1 MANWEINTWQQGEF
15 DGDIFVD
22 GSGNS
27 EGFIQKPILTVTPK
41 PGYTVKA
48 EDFTIAGV
56 QGVLENEK
64 YKFTNTNFGGAG
76 STTPINNEALPQG
89 GIALPDE
96 VDFVLIYDSCPTCF
110 TSEDIYETQNNTVK
124 IEVHLA
130 SSFEMPPADYT
141 INIDVDGTA
150 KPFIPPS
157 ANMMVHSFVLTSAYR
172 PDIKATKWLPDYD
185 EQFSPAIGGGQYVD
199 FLTTNG
205 LDPDNGNTMNLNG
218 LWHRKSW
225 QVPYT
230 EDNPNHIYFQAK
242 FHEGI
247 RERWETYEAQKK
259 QDPRAIAN
267 CTITASQLDLANNP
281 SSSYYPYP
289 GSTNNISGVTYTA
302 EEISAASNMFVSEDT
317 IKVTLPVGPVDN
329 DSDNIAKW
337 IEYRVIPDPG
347 YELLPQDV
355 QIMTIGNIGPLGMSF
370 TNASAQNFAIGDGGL
385 AGYNNMV
392 FFYNR
397 KMETVDFP
405 DGVLATDRFSEFTRS
420 YVITNAAGTN
430 ITLPVEKAVLY
441 HNVKLSPSY
450 NYFFAEQTN
459 DSDNFNP
466 YYLDALLNRIG
477 EDVNTEPETIDGT
490 PIRWINIPGGYHPN
504 DNNPMPGV
512 AVKDTSSS
520 SDIRDSGVYF
530 WNLPDFWITDSQHDN
545 INFGVD
551 YTTLSIPISSYTAET
566 LNRGPAVGF
575 PKTIGSLNPLTWTES
590 NAQPFQHV
598 EVYPVT
604 YLGNPEIRIRAYI
617 NSAWQPMENGGEGRT
632 NLIQVNAKARPIN
645 NVAAGM
651 PFSVSLIDTENSGD
665 IVVVGVR
672 NTRTRKRTTRGGFSD
687 QKDTYS
693 VTGYVPKG
701 SSTKI
706 ATVRISAGSNKYFKK
721 IPTLSYNGN
730 SRLTLVPRRG
740 KSGTIKTTFNSE
752 KPKFATTRITAYVF
766 DLIYSSTEPSSYSNP
781 VIGNLNFNDITVPG
795 RTSSIDNIQFG
806 ESNVSIHGDTRDV
819 TVIGTPGTTFD
830 VNILD
835 SNENSI
841 LTNANSTFIDRRGK
855 TIPKL
860 RKVIGSTGFFSF
872 KQKFPKIPLVV
883 RTAINGSMA
892 ASGATKIIF
901 DSLTGVEVGDLLF
914 MAAIP
919 ATTTVKV
926 VTLNPDGDNVN
937 ECTVSDS
944 VTAADDAI
952 AIFRRPTSYSLNIG
966 PSSSFGAAIP
976 TTDPTYTITQLANI
990 KLTIKAS
997 VGTNTNI
1004 THFNGVATSFSDGDD
1019 HTITY
1024 TGPANKKSSQL
1035 RGNNNVKK
1043 KVSFTYLLNG
1053 KGTNSFSGRSPFFS
1067 KTSAFVK
1074 AGEPNASTSS
1084 HFGGGSDWTNTIPAD
1099 NGGTDIDIVGITKT
1113 LAADG
1118 GTANGLCTI
1127 KFDLIINKWGSQ
1139 DLTIDL
1145 DIDRVLTSS

>member
-1 MANWEINTWQQGEF
+1 
-15 DGDIFVD
+15 
-22 GSGNS
+22 
-27 EGFIQKPILTVTPK
+27 
-41 PGYTVKA
+41 
-48 EDFTIAGV
+48 
-56 QGVLENEK
+56 
-64 YKFTNTNFGGAG
+64 
-76 STTPINNEALPQG
+76 
-89 GIALPDE
+89 
-96 VDFVLIYDSCPTCF
+96 
-110 TSEDIYETQNNTVK
+110 
-124 IEVHLA
+124 
-130 SSFEMPPADYT
+130 MPPADYT
-141 INIDVDGTA
+141 VNIDVDGTA
-150 KPFIPPS
+150 KPFIPPVQS
-157 ANMMVHSFVLTSAYR
+157 QSVIHSFLLTSAYR
-172 PDIKATKWLPDYD
+172 PDLKPKKWLPDGYSQSNIID
-185 EQFSPAIGGGQYVD
+185 GQGTYVD

-205 LDPDNGNTMNLNG
+205 PPLTSETAIGPSE
-218 LWHRKSW
+218 WHRLDW
-225 QVPYT
+225 MIPY
-230 EDNPNHIYFQAK
+230 EDDNTSNIYFQAK

-247 RERWETYEAQKK
+247 RERWLTYEAQKK

-267 CTITASQLDLANNP
+267 CTITATQLDLANNE

-289 GSTNNISGVTYTA
+289 GSTNNISGVTYTS
-302 EEISAASNMFVSEDT
+302 EEISAASNMFISEDT
-317 IKVTLPVGPVDN
+317 IKVNLDENNTVSN
-329 DSDNIAKW
+329 DIPKW

-355 QIMTIGNIGPLGMSF
+355 QIMTLGQIGPLGYSRIDNVLNTPCF
-370 TNASAQNFAIGDGGL
+370 GINSIDNST
-385 AGYNNMV
+385 YNDMV
-392 FFYNR
+392 FFHNR
-397 KMETVDFP
+397 KMRTFSNYV
-405 DGVLATDRFSEFTRS
+405 SEFTRS
-420 YVITNAAGTN
+420 YFITNAAGTN
-430 ITLPVEKAVLY
+430 IKLPAGKAVLY
-441 HNVKLSPSY
+441 HNVKLVLTSGY

-477 EDVNTEPETIDGT
+477 EDVNTEPDTIDGT
-490 PIRWINIPGGYHPN
+490 PTRWINITGGYHPN
-504 DNNPMPGV
+504 DNNPMPSV
-512 AVKDTSSS
+512 AVKDGNAS

-530 WNLPDFWITDSQHDN
+530 WNLPNFWITQGEEDD
-545 INFGVD
+545 INYEFSNETYSAGSNKIGARSGR
-551 YTTLSIPISSYTAET
+551 TLD
-566 LNRGPAVGF
+566 RGPN
-575 PKTIGSLNPLTWTES
+575 IGHYHSGPNPNLSDSES
-590 NAQPFQHV
+590 AFQHV
-598 EVYPVT
+598 EIYPVT
-604 YLGNPEIRIRAYI
+604 YLGNHEIRIRAYI
-617 NSAWQPMENGGEGRT
+617 NQSWSGATTEGRT

-721 IPTLSYNGN
+721 IPTLSYSGN
-730 SRLTLVPRRG
+730 SRLKLVPRKG
-740 KSGTIKTTFNSE
+740 KSGTIKTTFDAG
-752 KPKFATTRITAYVF
+752 KAYAAATRITAYVF

-781 VIGNLNFNDITVPG
+781 VIGNLNFNDISVPG

-892 ASGATKIIF
+892 TSGATKIIF

-944 VTAADDAI
+944 VTAADDAV
-952 AIFRRPTSYSLNIG
+952 ATFRRPTSYSLNIG

-1019 HTITY
+1019 HTITF
-1024 TGPANKKSSQL
+1024 TGPANKTSSQL
-1035 RGNNNVKK
+1035 INNPNIKK

-1053 KGTNSFSGRSPFFS
+1053 KGTNSFSGRVPFFS

-1084 HFGGGSDWTNTIPAD
+1084 HFGGGSDWTNTVPAD
-1099 NGGTDIDIVGITKT
+1099 NGGTDIDIFGITKT

>member
-1 MANWEINTWQQGEF
+1 MANWTIDESIQNEWE
-15 DGDIFVD
+15 GDIFVD
-22 GSGNS
+22 GNSGS
-27 EGFIQKPILTVTPK
+27 SPGFIQKPILTVSPK

-64 YKFTNTNFGGAG
+64 FKFTNTNFGGAG

-141 INIDVDGTA
+141 VNIDVDGTA

-157 ANMMVHSFVLTSAYR
+157 SQMVHSFILTSAYR

-185 EQFSPAIGGGQYVD
+185 EQFSSVSGGGQYAD
-199 FLTTNG
+199 FLTTSG
-205 LDPDNGNTMNLNG
+205 LDNSEWTRRSWMIPYEDDNTSN
-218 LWHRKSW
+218 
-225 QVPYT
+225 
-230 EDNPNHIYFQAK
+230 IYFQAK
-242 FHEGI
+242 FHEGV

-259 QDPRAIAN
+259 QDPRAITN
-267 CTITASQLDLANNP
+267 CTISVEANIATPAAQQAGGVSYLPYDGYNYAGSNY
-281 SSSYYPYP
+281 SSEQIAAAA
-289 GSTNNISGVTYTA
+289 NANIADNTL
-302 EEISAASNMFVSEDT
+302 
-317 IKVTLPVGPVDN
+317 KVALPVGSSN
-329 DSDNIAKW
+329 DDVPNW
-337 IEYRVIPDPG
+337 IEWKVTPDEG

-355 QIMTIGNIGPLGMSF
+355 QIMTLGNIGPLGYSSLNAVN
-370 TNASAQNFAIGDGGL
+370 TNYAVGQNESTD
-385 AGYNNMV
+385 YNDMV
-392 FFYNR
+392 FFHNR
-397 KMETVDFP
+397 KMETFDAYV
-405 DGVLATDRFSEFTRS
+405 SEFTRS
-420 YVITNAAGTN
+420 HVITNAAGTN
-430 ITLPVEKAVLY
+430 IMLPAGKAVLY
-441 HNVKLSPSY
+441 HNVKLPPSY

-459 DSDNFNP
+459 SSDNFNP

-504 DNNPMPGV
+504 DNNPMPSV
-512 AVKDTSSS
+512 AVKDTGSS

-530 WNLPDFWITDSQHDN
+530 WNLPLFWITDSQHDN
-545 INFGVD
+545 INFGTD
-551 YTTLSIPISSYTAET
+551 YTAATTTGGVGVGFVSAATK
-566 LNRGPAVGF
+566 NRGPSVGWPF
-575 PKTIGSLNPLTWTES
+575 GTLNPNTNDS
-590 NAQPFQHV
+590 NLQPFQHV
-598 EVYPVT
+598 EVYSDGFSV
-604 YLGNPEIRIRAYI
+604 RIRAYI
-617 NSAWQPMENGGEGRT
+617 SNNWNPNAQGGEGRT

-645 NVAAGM
+645 NVSAGM
-651 PFSVSLIDTENSGD
+651 PFSVSLVDTENSGD

-721 IPTLSYNGN
+721 IPTLSYSGN
-730 SRLTLVPRRG
+730 SRLTLVPRKG
-740 KSGTIKTTFNSE
+740 KSGTIKTTFDAG
-752 KPKFATTRITAYVF
+752 KAYAAATRITAYVF

-781 VIGNLNFNDITVPG
+781 VIGNLNFNDISVPS
-795 RTSSIDNIQFG
+795 RTESINSVQFG
-806 ESNVSIHGDTRDV
+806 ESNISIHGGTRDITV
-819 TVIGTPGTTFD
+819 TGTPGTTFNI
-830 VNILD
+830 NILNSD
-835 SNENSI
+835 ENSI
-841 LTNANSTFIDRRGK
+841 LTNTNSTFVDRRGK
-855 TIPKL
+855 TIPDL
-860 RKVIGSTGFFSF
+860 RKTINSTGSFSF

-892 ASGATKIIF
+892 ASGATRIIF
-901 DSLTGVEVGDLLF
+901 DDLTGVEVGDLLF

-926 VTLNPDGDNVN
+926 VTLNPTGGNAN
-937 ECTVSDS
+937 ECDVSDS
-944 VTAADDAI
+944 VTAADDSV

-966 PSSSFGAAIP
+966 PSSSFGAAMP

-1019 HTITY
+1019 HTITF
-1024 TGPANKKSSQL
+1024 TGPANKTSSQL
-1035 RGNNNVKK
+1035 KNNSNIKK

-1127 KFDLIINKWGSQ
+1127 KFDLIINRWGSQ